1 MSKKNLVSARFPKI
15 MADLLHSNQFL
26 KMFSIYALILSIITA
41 SAVIFLATRDP
52 IVITLDSEARE
63 LSKVKPSVEKMV
75 KECVKSYLEVRYNW
89 SPQNIKSNLSR
100 AELFIH
106 QNAMKSYQGSISKVI
121 KFGIERSVSQTL
133 YTDNIVIDINRKVAI
148 IYGNRITAI
157 QGLRAVGAFKLELS
171 FESGIHTQSNPWGVY
186 ITQEKEG

>member
-1 MSKKNLVSARFPKI
+1 MSQKNLVSARFPKI

-41 SAVIFLATRDP
+41 SALIFLVTRDP

-63 LSKVKPSVEKMV
+63 LSKGKPSLEKMV

-89 SPQNIKSNLSR
+89 TPQNIKNNLSK

-106 QNAMKSYQGSISKVI
+106 QNAMKSYRGSISKVV
-121 KFGIERSVSQTL
+121 KFGVERNVSQSL
-133 YTDNIVIDINRKVAI
+133 YTDNIVIDLSRKVAI
-148 IYGNRITAI
+148 IYGSRITAI

-171 FESGIHTQSNPWGVY
+171 YESGTHSQTNPWGVY